1 MASRVNVQTDCER
14 ADTYPYYRAL
24 SAFTYWEVGLRVRYF
39 YSLEHPLFT
48 RKMILAKFRY
58 ISNTHRPDAWTYIT
72 GRTRVPSAKGQT
84 PYMQILQIYKMSRA

>member
-24 SAFTYWEVGLRVRYF
+24 CAFTYWEVGLRVRYF

-72 GRTRVPSAKGQT
+72 GRTRVPPAKGHT

>member
-1 MASRVNVQTDCER
+1 MYKQIAKGQIRTLTIGRSL
-14 ADTYPYYRAL
+14 P
-24 SAFTYWEVGLRVRYF
+24 FTYWEVGLQVRYF

-72 GRTRVPSAKGQT
+72 GRTRVPPAKEHT
-84 PYMQILQIYKMSRA
+84 PYMQILQIYKMSRT